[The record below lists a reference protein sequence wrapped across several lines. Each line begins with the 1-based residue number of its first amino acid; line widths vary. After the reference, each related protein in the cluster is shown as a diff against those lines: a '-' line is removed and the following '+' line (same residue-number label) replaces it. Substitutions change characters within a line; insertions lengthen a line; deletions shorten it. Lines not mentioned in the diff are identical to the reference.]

1 MLCGVGKAASGSP
14 VCANAMRKE
23 KPRIQKGGEL
33 TEKGE
38 REANEVETGNGENA
52 QPTKGAQ
59 VGVLASI
66 TSRSLR
72 GQVLMTLLPWDP
84 YAISALSL
92 SHVHSYQKLPYGL
105 ATVSRPTLFI
115 KIYMNQSSTENM
127 TLKLSGQSK
136 HSYSKQAFS
145 PP

>member
-1 MLCGVGKAASGSP
+1 
-14 VCANAMRKE
+14 
-23 KPRIQKGGEL
+23 
-33 TEKGE
+33 
-38 REANEVETGNGENA
+38 
-52 QPTKGAQ
+52 
-59 VGVLASI
+59 
-66 TSRSLR
+66 
-72 GQVLMTLLPWDP
+72 MTLLPWDP

-92 SHVHSYQKLPYGL
+92 SHVHSYQKLPYSL

-145 PP
+145 PPQLHSLINLLLIPYNETMSYL